1 MFNMNWNKKIETK
14 NFDQKQ
20 TFPKPK
26 VIVEKVLGKPMPV
39 GPVKKV
45 ETLSQPIEE
54 PKRKI
59 SKELYGKI
67 ERRNMAILRF
77 ILDQKYISKEQLK
90 RRFFSWA
97 NEKGN
102 LFTESAVKRFLAEE
116 WVSEKPGTGKHP
128 ALLIVTD
135 KGLEKLT
142 QMSQSEKRS
151 AIMTKRIFEPEVAH
165 DLILNDVRI
174 SMENKKMVSLWFSE
188 KRLEAEP
195 KMRSLFK
202 DMPDAVVYSASKR
215 GSFLEFENA
224 PKGPGKYKERIEEL
238 TKALSDPEI
247 INQGID
253 EIVFVCRESSSFLML
268 EKLIQNVKNVRLMK
282 LTEVLG

>member
-1 MFNMNWNKKIETK
+1 MAQ
-14 NFDQKQ
+14 DQEIAWHK
-20 TFPKPK
+20 
-26 VIVEKVLGKPMPV
+26 
-39 GPVKKV
+39 
-45 ETLSQPIEE
+45 S
-54 PKRKI
+54 RK
-59 SKELYGKI
+59 SDK
-67 ERRNMAILRF
+67 
-77 ILDQKYISKEQLK
+77 
-90 RRFFSWA
+90 
-97 NEKGN
+97 KGN

-116 WVSEKPGTGKHP
+116 WVSEKPGTDKHP
-128 ALLIVTD
+128 ALLVVTE
-135 KGLEKLT
+135 KGLKKLSE
-142 QMSQSEKRS
+142 MSQSEKRS

-174 SMENKKMVSLWFSE
+174 SMENRKMVSLWFSE

-202 DMPDAVVYSASKR
+202 DMPDAVMYSASKR

-224 PKGPGKYKERIEEL
+224 PKGPGKYKERMEEL

-247 INQGID
+247 ISQGID